1 MATSPAAP
9 GRVRRVGV
17 RFLSWAPDTVSG
29 VGAAAEGERDV
40 GGGGAGAGVDGE
52 GVGGLDQPTV
62 GAAVDREDLTEAPD
76 DARTRHRDLSEELD
90 RYAFAYYVQDAPL
103 VSDGQYDELMGELKA
118 IEAAHPALV
127 TPDSPSQKVNGGFGA
142 TFAPVQHLERMQSLD
157 NAFSSDELS
166 AWAARAERDGAA
178 GGGYLCELKV
188 DGLAIDLV
196 YERGRLVRA
205 ATRGDGVTGE
215 DVTANVRT
223 MAVVPQQLAGDD
235 VPEFLEVRGEVY
247 FPVAAFAEVNAG
259 LVEAGKAPF
268 ANPRNA
274 AAGSLRQKDPRE
286 TAKRPLRMVIHGIG
300 ARRGFDPE
308 RQSTAYEQL
317 AAL

>member
-1 MATSPAAP
+1 MA
-9 GRVRRVGV
+9 
-17 RFLSWAPDTVSG
+17 
-29 VGAAAEGERDV
+29 
-40 GGGGAGAGVDGE
+40 
-52 GVGGLDQPTV
+52 
-62 GAAVDREDLTEAPD
+62 
-76 DARTRHRDLSEELD
+76 
-90 RYAFAYYVQDAPL
+90 
-103 VSDGQYDELMGELKA
+103 ELKA

-127 TPDSPSQKVNGGFGA
+127 TPDSPSQKLNGGFTA

-157 NAFSSDELS
+157 NACSSDELS

-178 GGGYLCELKV
+178 GAGFLCELKV
-188 DGLAIDLV
+188 DGLAVDLV

-223 MAVVPQQLAGDD
+223 LAAVPQELDGDS
-235 VPEFLEVRGEVY
+235 VPDFLEVRGEVY

-274 AAGSLRQKDPRE
+274 AAGSLRQKDARE
-286 TAKRPLRMVIHGIG
+286 TAKRPLSMVVHGIG
-300 ARRGFDPE
+300 ARRGFEPD
-308 RQSTAYEQL
+308 RQSTA
-317 AAL
+317 